1 MRVRLFAA
9 LRELAG
15 TGELELDAPDVAS
28 LLAELTEK
36 FGEEFGRVLQVSS
49 VLVDGEPAPR
59 ERELRP
65 EDEVAVL
72 PPVSGG

>member
-28 LLAELTEK
+28 LLAELTAK
-36 FGEEFGRVLQVSS
+36 FGGEFARVLEASS
-49 VLVDGEPAPR
+49 VLVDGEPAAR
-59 ERELRP
+59 GRELRP
-65 EDEVAVL
+65 EDEVALL